1 MDYLIRRLKNGKRY
15 KKAVKKM
22 SNDFYDDEE
31 EFLDLE
37 LYNDLGYSLATDS
50 NSDFM
55 DGSSIPASLDFQIFL
70 VLALGF
76 IAGILMIGLR
86 GVFT

>member
-1 MDYLIRRLKNGKRY
+1 
-15 KKAVKKM
+15 M

-55 DGSSIPASLDFQIFL
+55 DGSFVAAPFDFQLFV
-70 VLALGF
+70 VLAFGVL
-76 IAGILMIGLR
+76 AGILIVGLR
-86 GVFT
+86 GCFF